1 MLARSIDILILFAY
15 GMAMIETS
23 LEKVLASGFQGTKI
37 TLLGGVLM
45 SNSTNMV
52 PKGSNPIRS
61 RSIFDFLKPA
71 PAIPRLPDDKVATEY
86 PKKRFQVFSAISLGY
101 VSYYL
106 TRSNFPLVAP
116 HLIKAFGFS
125 TADIGNVRAA
135 LGIAYGF
142 SKFVMGTWSDCSNPR
157 YFMAAGLFLSGIVNL
172 FFPVA
177 GGVAAM
183 FALMLLNGWFQG
195 MGWPPSGRTMTHWFS
210 ARERGTKMAIW
221 NCAHN
226 IGGGTI
232 APICLWSMAYFGAWE
247 AMFYVPGI
255 IAIIMSIFIVVT
267 LRDTPQSVG
276 LPPIEE
282 YKNDYPIAG
291 KDTDREK
298 ELTVKEILFKYVL
311 NNKYVWL
318 IALANAF
325 VYCVRY
331 GVVDWSPTY
340 LTTIKHISIKSST
353 WGYFIYEYAGIPG
366 TLLCG
371 WLSDKV
377 FKGRRSPVTCIFMFL
392 TLVSVVVYWQNPAG
406 NPTIDILA
414 LAAIGFLIYGP
425 IMLIGV
431 SALDLVPK
439 KAAGTAAGFT
449 GLFGYLFGTVG
460 ASSGIGYAVKAFG
473 WDAGFYILMGSCLI
487 AMIILVFT
495 WNVRPFAIHDR
506 GIKNL

>member
-1 MLARSIDILILFAY
+1 MPDSLKPSTT
-15 GMAMIETS
+15 GAM
-23 LEKVLASGFQGTKI
+23 V
-37 TLLGGVLM
+37 
-45 SNSTNMV
+45 TN
-52 PKGSNPIRS
+52 S
-61 RSIFDFLKPA
+61 RSIWDFLKPA
-71 PAIPRLPDDKVATEY
+71 PMIPRLSESEVAKQY
-86 PKKRFQVFSAISLGY
+86 PQKRLQVFCSIAFGY
-101 VSYYL
+101 ASYYL
-106 TRSNFPLVAP
+106 TRSNFPLAAP

-125 TADIGNVRAA
+125 TADVGNVRAA

-142 SKFVMGTWSDCSNPR
+142 SKFVMGTWSDRSNPR
-157 YFMAAGLFLSGIVNL
+157 YFMAVGLFLSGFINL

-183 FALMLLNGWFQG
+183 FALMLFNGWFQG
-195 MGWPPSGRTMTHWFS
+195 MGWPPCGRTMTHWFS
-210 ARERGTKMAIW
+210 ASERGTKMGIW

-232 APICLWSMAYFGAWE
+232 APICLWSMAYFGGWE
-247 AMFYVPGI
+247 AMFYVPGV
-255 IAIIMSIFIVVT
+255 IAILMSIFIAVT

-282 YKNDYPIAG
+282 YKNDYPLADNGI
-291 KDTDREK
+291 DREK
-298 ELTVKEILFKYVL
+298 ELTIKEILFKYVL

-377 FKGRRSPVTCIFMFL
+377 FKGRRSPVTFIFMLL
-392 TLVSVVVYWQNPAG
+392 TLAAVIVYWLNPAG
-406 NPTIDILA
+406 NPTVDILA

-449 GLFGYLFGTVG
+449 GLFGYLFGTVC

-473 WDAGFYILMGSCLI
+473 WDAGFYILMGSCVI
-487 AMIILVFT
+487 AMLILIFT
-495 WNVRPFAIHDR
+495 WNVRPSAMPGD
-506 GIKNL
+506 

>member
-1 MLARSIDILILFAY
+1 
-15 GMAMIETS
+15 
-23 LEKVLASGFQGTKI
+23 
-37 TLLGGVLM
+37 
-45 SNSTNMV
+45 
-52 PKGSNPIRS
+52 
-61 RSIFDFLKPA
+61 
-71 PAIPRLPDDKVATEY
+71 
-86 PKKRFQVFSAISLGY
+86 
-101 VSYYL
+101 
-106 TRSNFPLVAP
+106 
-116 HLIKAFGFS
+116 
-125 TADIGNVRAA
+125 
-135 LGIAYGF
+135 
-142 SKFVMGTWSDCSNPR
+142 MG
-157 YFMAAGLFLSGIVNL
+157 
-172 FFPVA
+172 
-177 GGVAAM
+177 
-183 FALMLLNGWFQG
+183 
-195 MGWPPSGRTMTHWFS
+195 
-210 ARERGTKMAIW
+210 IW

-232 APICLWSMAYFGAWE
+232 APICLWAMAYFGSWE
-247 AMFYVPGI
+247 AMFYVPGV
-255 IAIIMSIFIVVT
+255 IAIIMSIFIAVT

-276 LPPIEE
+276 LPSIEE
-282 YKNDYPIAG
+282 YKKDYPVVG
-291 KDTDREK
+291 KEADREK

-318 IALANAF
+318 VALANAF

-340 LTTIKHISIKSST
+340 LTTVKHISIKSST

-377 FKGRRSPVTCIFMFL
+377 FKGRRSPVTFIFMFL
-392 TLVSVVVYWQNPAG
+392 TLISVIVYWQNPAG
-406 NPTIDILA
+406 NPIVDIIA

-473 WDAGFYILMGSCLI
+473 WDAGFYILMASCVI
-487 AMIILVFT
+487 AMFILVFT
-495 WNVRPFAIHDR
+495 WNVKPSGMSAE
-506 GIKNL
+506 